1 MFKLVSLT
9 ALIASTSASPAAG
22 DTKAD
27 ENKLKAE
34 YAKQQAAAKKY
45 AVGEKTAIWT
55 EDKKTKKWSFMA
67 RADTTYTLSGALDA

>member
-9 ALIASTSASPAAG
+9 ALIASTSASAAG

-34 YAKQQAAAKKY
+34 YAKQ
-45 AVGEKTAIWT
+45 
-55 EDKKTKKWSFMA
+55 
-67 RADTTYTLSGALDA
+67 